1 MGANHILA
9 FAGLAGSGKSTA
21 AEIVTEYLNGLDE
34 DATSTEVS
42 DFVRTKYEAEHD
54 DTVNDNDLG
63 AWAAEQ
69 KDAYGDGYFVREMAE
84 AWDEPDRP
92 HVVISGLRSPEE
104 AAALRDVFGDEH
116 VTVVAVWTLPDVRF
130 ERKYGDVPHEEHDE
144 YDTFVERNE
153 RETYDWDCVEYFLE
167 DGPADY
173 IVPNNASEQ
182 LLAGRVKHIAS
193 YEVLTSDIEPQLAY
207 PFPESERA
215 MVGQYL

>member
-1 MGANHILA
+1 MGDNHVLA

-21 AEIVTEYLNGLDE
+21 AEIVTEYIEKANHE
-34 DATSTEVS
+34 KATSTEVS
-42 DFVRTKYEAEHD
+42 DFVRTQYEAEHD
-54 DTVNDNDLG
+54 DNINDNDLG
-63 AWAAEQ
+63 AWAAKQ
-69 KDAYGDGYFVREMAE
+69 GDGYFVRQMAE
-84 AWDEPDRP
+84 AWDSRDRP

-104 AAALRDVFGDEH
+104 ASALRDVFGDEH

-130 ERKYGDVPHEEHDE
+130 ERKYGDAPSEDHAD

-153 RETYDWDCVEYFLE
+153 RETYGWDCVEYFLR

-193 YEVLTSDIEPQLAY
+193 HEVLGSDIED
-207 PFPESERA
+207 RA